1 MARTKRAR
9 TILVVEDDPATADLI
24 TEVLADKG
32 YEPVLAR
39 EGGEALRLI
48 RERHPSAITLD
59 LALPGLDGRSFLMG
73 LRSDDS
79 TKRTP
84 VIVVS
89 ANSETL
95 NAFERRAVSRVLPK
109 PFDVGELAA
118 AVDGVAAPAGPG

>member
-1 MARTKRAR
+1 
-9 TILVVEDDPATADLI
+9 
-24 TEVLADKG
+24 
-32 YEPVLAR
+32 
-39 EGGEALRLI
+39 
-48 RERHPSAITLD
+48 
-59 LALPGLDGRSFLMG
+59 MG

-118 AVDGVAAPAGPG
+118 AVDGVAAPVGPG